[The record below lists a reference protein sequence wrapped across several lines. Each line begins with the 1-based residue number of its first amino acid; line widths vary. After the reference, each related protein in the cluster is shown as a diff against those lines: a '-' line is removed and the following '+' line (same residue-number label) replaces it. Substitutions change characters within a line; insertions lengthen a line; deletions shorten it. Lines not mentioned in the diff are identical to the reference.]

1 MKNKIIKTL
10 SIATICLTA
19 CFWISGCGNSATTV
33 YNNSNFD
40 IESIDEVNT
49 TNITNARLMVVKHKE
64 TGKRFV
70 IYREGYKG
78 GICQLD

>member
-1 MKNKIIKTL
+1 MKNKTIKTL
-10 SIATICLTA
+10 SIATICLIA
-19 CFWISGCGNSATTV
+19 DLWINGCNDSTTTV

-40 IESIDEVNT
+40 VTSIDKINT
-49 TNITNARLMVVKHKE
+49 TGRLITIKHKE

-70 IYREGYKG
+70 IYKEGYKG

>member
-1 MKNKIIKTL
+1 MKNKIIKIL

-19 CFWISGCGNSATTV
+19 CFWISGCGNDTSTV
-33 YNNSNFD
+33 YNDSNFD
-40 IESIDEVNT
+40 IESIDK
-49 TNITNARLMVVKHKE
+49 TNATGRLIIVKHKE

-70 IYREGYKG
+70 VYKEGYKG